1 MTTSQNS
8 QFITR
13 SRGQFRIDLRAAV
26 NALPHTEPASNLTFG
41 ELARAYLASHYDDSD
56 MQLRKWIDLLGT
68 KCAWSVTPDELT
80 RAGHAMIA
88 NAYSPSTVNR
98 NLSQVGSVYR
108 FAKKNLLAPAGFISP
123 TLSLYRYEEPI
134 RRVTLSDDEARRF
147 IDAAGAVKDRRF
159 MALIR
164 LLIETGA
171 RRSEVE
177 ERNWSEI
184 DLDKCAITV
193 IDTKTSRPRQLFFSP
208 ETAELMKRVWPVRN
222 PQSLLFEG
230 RVAGKITEF
239 RKSWDKVRTAVGRQ
253 DVRVNDLRHH
263 RAKLLVASGSTI
275 AIASQALGNSS
286 LILYRRYG
294 HLESDSMRDAIQK
307 SWKPNDN

>member
-8 QFITR
+8 QITTR
-13 SRGQFRIDLRAAV
+13 SRGQFRIDLREAIK
-26 NALPHTEPASNLTFG
+26 ALPHTEPAANLTFG
-41 ELARAYLASHYDDSD
+41 ELARAYLASHCDGSE
-56 MQLRKWIDLLGT
+56 MQLRKWIDLLGPRS
-68 KCAWSVTPDELT
+68 AWSVTADELT

-88 NAYSPSTVNR
+88 NGYSPSTVNR
-98 NLSQVGSVYR
+98 NQSQLGSVYR
-108 FAKKNLLAPAGFISP
+108 FAKKNLLAPAGFVSP

-147 IDAAGAVKDRRF
+147 IDAAGGVKDRRF

-171 RRSEVE
+171 RRGEVE

-184 DLDKCAITV
+184 DLDECAITV
-193 IDTKTSRPRQLFFSP
+193 IDTKTSKPRLLFFSP
-208 ETAELMKRVWPVRN
+208 ETAELMKRVWPVRH

-239 RKSWDKVRTAVGRQ
+239 RKSWDKVKAAVGRK

-307 SWKPNDN
+307 SWKSNDN

>member
-8 QFITR
+8 QIITR

-26 NALPHTEPASNLTFG
+26 NALPHTEPVVNMTFG
-41 ELARAYLASHYDDSD
+41 ELARAYLASHYDNSELH
-56 MQLRKWIDLLGT
+56 LRKWIDLLGS
-68 KCAWSVTPDELT
+68 KGAWSVTAEELT
-80 RAGHAMIA
+80 RAGHAMIV
-88 NAYSPSTVNR
+88 NGYKPSTVNR
-98 NLSQVGSVYR
+98 NLSQVGSLYR
-108 FAKKNLLAPAGFISP
+108 FAKKNLLSPAGFISP
-123 TLSLYRYEEPI
+123 TMSLYRYEQPI
-134 RRVTLSDDEARRF
+134 RRVILSDDEARRF
-147 IDAAGAVKDRRF
+147 IDASGAVRDRRF

-171 RRSEVE
+171 RRSEVQ

-184 DLDKCAITV
+184 DLDKGAITV
-193 IDTKTSRPRQLFFSP
+193 IDTKTSKPRLIFFSP
-208 ETAELMKRVWPVRN
+208 ETAELMKRVWPVRH

-230 RVAGKITEF
+230 RSAGKIADF
-239 RKSWDKVRTAVGRQ
+239 RRSWDKVTTAVGRK

-294 HLESDSMRDAIQK
+294 HLESDSMRHAIQK
-307 SWKPNDN
+307 SWKLNGK

>member
-1 MTTSQNS
+1 MTISQNS
-8 QFITR
+8 QIITR
-13 SRGQFRIDLRAAV
+13 SRGQFRIDLIEAIK
-26 NALPHTEPASNLTFG
+26 ALPHTEPAANLTFG
-41 ELARAYLASHYDDSD
+41 ELARAYLASHFDGSE
-56 MQLRKWIDLLGT
+56 MQLRKWIELLGPRS
-68 KCAWSVTPDELT
+68 AWSVTPDELT

-88 NAYSPSTVNR
+88 NGYSPSTVNR

-108 FAKKNLLAPAGFISP
+108 FAKKNLLAPAGFVSP

-147 IDAAGAVKDRRF
+147 IDAAGAVRDRRF
-159 MALIR
+159 IALIR

-171 RRSEVE
+171 RRGEVE

-193 IDTKTSRPRQLFFSP
+193 IDTKTNKPRLIFFSP

-222 PQSLLFEG
+222 QQSLLFEG
-230 RVAGKITEF
+230 RVKGGITEF
-239 RKSWDKVRTAVGRQ
+239 RRAWVKVKNAVGRD
-253 DVRVNDLRHH
+253 DVRINDLRHH
-263 RAKLLVASGSTI
+263 RAKLLIASGSTI

-286 LILYRRYG
+286 LILHRRYG
-294 HLESDSMRDAIQK
+294 HLESDTMRDAVKK
-307 SWKPNDN
+307 SWK